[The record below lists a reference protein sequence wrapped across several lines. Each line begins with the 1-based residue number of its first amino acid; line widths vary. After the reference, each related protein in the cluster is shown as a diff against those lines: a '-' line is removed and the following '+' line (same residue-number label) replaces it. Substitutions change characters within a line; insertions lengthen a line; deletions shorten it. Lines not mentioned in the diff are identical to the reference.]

1 MCPRHPKKWF
11 SAHHLCLRSDLFLE
25 IIMSATQI
33 AQRALLAD
41 TDEGRNNTTHRSIKE
56 SPTLTSTLQLSR
68 SLDCLPKG
76 TVSWCGGV
84 TANLI
89 IYTIRQNHERLLLLT
104 PIDSPL
110 PLYQCHMNP
119 RHTAC
124 ILLVCFALNW
134 DP

>member
-1 MCPRHPKKWF
+1 MSQAPEKWL

-41 TDEGRNNTTHRSIKE
+41 TDEGRNSTTHRSIRE
-56 SPTLTSTLQLSR
+56 IPTLTSTLQLSR
-68 SLDCLPKG
+68 SLDCLPEG

-89 IYTIRQNHERLLLLT
+89 T
-104 PIDSPL
+104 
-110 PLYQCHMNP
+110 
-119 RHTAC
+119 
-124 ILLVCFALNW
+124 
-134 DP
+134 